1 MNDVTRILNNV
12 DNITQNFVF
21 NSYQGFGAF
30 ADTIWT
36 LMAITYIAFTGYKV
50 VLSGNFDIPTL
61 FGDFAKVLLI
71 LVAVT
76 QWDFF
81 GQAFYDVVIGV
92 PNDMGGNLINSNG
105 LLNVTAFGLNYEIT
119 GDDALG
125 VFWTQGQEVV
135 TKLFALAGK
144 GFLFDFAIAF
154 LAVVVWIA
162 IAALTIAALLLL
174 ILAKFAVAIF
184 MAVAPLFILFAMFQT
199 TRPFFEGWLRMTV
212 NYALIPLFVYAVL
225 ALILSMLFKPLSDLA
240 TNINDQTPLFPLVSP
255 VILMAIV
262 GTVILTQVLQMAA
275 GVAGGFA
282 LATNSLISRVA
293 SPVTNFA
300 RNSYSRA
307 VGRNSN
313 LRRAANDR
321 RDLRYLRNTAP
332 MQRQLADAR
341 RGNDPRPTRGS
352 GPSGGGRGR
361 SSSSGPGNLAGTP
374 TGARS

>member
-1 MNDVTRILNNV
+1 MNDVTQVLNNV

-50 VLSGNFDIPTL
+50 VLSGNFDVPTL

-81 GQAFYDVVIGV
+81 GQGFYDVVIGV

-105 LLNVTAFGLNYEIT
+105 LLTVSVLGFNYDIT
-119 GDDALG
+119 GDAALG
-125 VFWTQGQEVV
+125 HFWTQGQEIV
-135 TKLFALAGK
+135 TRLFTLAGK
-144 GFLFDFAIAF
+144 GFLFDIAIAF
-154 LAVVVWIA
+154 LAVLVWVA

-225 ALILSMLFKPLSDLA
+225 ALILSMILEPLNELSE
-240 TNINDQTPLFPLVSP
+240 NINDDTPLFPLVSP

-307 VGRNSN
+307 IGRNSN
-313 LRRAANDR
+313 LQRAANDR
-321 RDLRYLRNTAP
+321 RDLRYLRSTAP
-332 MQRQLADAR
+332 MQRQLAEAR
-341 RGNDPRPTRGS
+341 RGNDPRPPDGS
-352 GPSGGGRGR
+352 GPSGGGGSR
-361 SSSSGPGNLAGTP
+361 SSRSGPGNLAGTP